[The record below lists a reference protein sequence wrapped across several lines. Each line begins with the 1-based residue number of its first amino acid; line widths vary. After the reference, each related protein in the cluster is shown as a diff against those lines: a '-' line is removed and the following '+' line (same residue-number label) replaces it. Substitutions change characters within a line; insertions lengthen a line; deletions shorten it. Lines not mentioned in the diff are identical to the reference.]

1 LIFRLIIAICLAVAA
16 CAAFTPANPPA
27 SVNPEHAIARTLV
40 AQIDSFIGLAGRFDT
55 AVQQHASPQQLQ
67 QLFLQTRLAYKKF
80 EWAAEYFNPA
90 VARLVNGEPV
100 PEAEPVIDADPSQN
114 YGRGRVRIVQPEGLQ
129 VIEGI
134 LYPQYDTTR
143 TNELLERLGRLQVN
157 AARYKLY
164 FNNIDMLSG
173 QVFDAARLEVF
184 RIMILG
190 ISGFDA
196 QLSLN
201 CLNEAATALG
211 GVQAAMGHYSSG
223 DPDTGAPVSSS
234 GSGGGSGIR
243 STGGAFAAIPFEQ
256 AIACLRGN
264 SGFNDFNRALFITT
278 YANPIAAGLA
288 RLEGQLHIPVIRYNR
303 LLRQDAVTLF
313 AKDAFD
319 ADAYAPGPEYGS
331 TDRKIALGKRLFSDP
346 MLSGTGTRSC
356 ASCHRPDQAFADG
369 LVRNTV
375 IGSRDLLARNTPT
388 LLNAALQP
396 AQFYDLRVNSLEEQV
411 WDVVHNE
418 KEMQS
423 SVQMAVS
430 RLQKD
435 SAYRRLFAEAF
446 PPGNDPGA
454 ASAARESTPR
464 SAIDTLQLMNA
475 LAAYV
480 RSLVRLNSRFDDYMR
495 GDTAAMTPREILGFN
510 LFMGKA
516 RCGTCHYM
524 PLFNGVFPPQYDRME
539 TEVIGVPGIT
549 KGGTAGGTGTIPG
562 KAIDEDPGRFAIVNA
577 PFLRHAFKT
586 TTVRNAAR
594 TAPYMHNGVFG
605 TLEEVMDFYNNGGAA
620 GSGWPVDNQTL
631 AKDSLHLTTGEKN
644 AIIAFIGSLD
654 SR

>member
-1 LIFRLIIAICLAVAA
+1 MTVIRMPTHCKTHLIFRLIIAICLAVAA

-134 LYPQYDTTR
+134 LYPQYDTAR
-143 TNELLERLGRLQVN
+143 TNELLQRLGRLQVN

-196 QLSLN
+196 QLSLS

-211 GVQAAMGHYSSG
+211 GVQAAIEHYS
-223 DPDTGAPVSSS
+223 GA
-234 GSGGGSGIR
+234 
-243 STGGAFAAIPFEQ
+243 GAFSAGDAAAGIPFQ
-256 AIACLRGN
+256 SAAAYLRN
-264 SGFNDFNRALFITT
+264 NPDFNNFNRAVFITT
-278 YANPIAAGLA
+278 YGNPITAGLA
-288 RLEGQLHIPVIRYNR
+288 RLERQLHIPAIRYNR
-303 LLRQDAVTLF
+303 LLRQDAMTLF
-313 AKDAFD
+313 DNDAFN
-319 ADAYAPGPEYGS
+319 ADAYAPGPEYCS
-331 TDRKIALGKRLFSDP
+331 TVEKIALGKKLFSDP
-346 MLSGTGTRSC
+346 ILSGTGTRSC
-356 ASCHRPDQAFADG
+356 ASCHRPDLAFSDG

-375 IGSRDLLARNTPT
+375 IGSQDLLDRNTPT

-396 AQFYDLRVNSLEEQV
+396 ALFYDLRASTLEEQT
-411 WDVVHNE
+411 WDVLHNE

-423 SVQMAVS
+423 SVQMAVD
-430 RLQKD
+430 RLRRD

-446 PPGNDPGA
+446 PSP
-454 ASAARESTPR
+454 S
-464 SAIDTLQLMNA
+464 IDTLQLMNA
-475 LAAYV
+475 LAVYV

-495 GDTAAMTPREILGFN
+495 GDTTAMSATEVLGFN

-539 TEVIGVPGIT
+539 TEVIGVPG
-549 KGGTAGGTGTIPG
+549 PG
-562 KAIDEDPGRFAIVNA
+562 KSIDEDPGRFAIVSV
-577 PFLRHAFKT
+577 PFLQHAFKT
-586 TTVRNAAR
+586 TTVRNAR
-594 TAPYMHNGVFG
+594 FTAPYMHNGVFG
-605 TLEEVMDFYNNGGAA
+605 TLDEVMDFYNNGGGV
-620 GSGWPVDNQTL
+620 GSGWSVDDQTL
-631 AKDSLHLTTGEKN
+631 ARDSLHLTTGEKN

-654 SR
+654 SK

>member
-1 LIFRLIIAICLAVAA
+1 MPTHCKTHLIFRLTIAICLAVAA
-16 CAAFTPANPPA
+16 CAFYNGRPVQ
-27 SVNPEHAIARTLV
+27 VNPEQAIARMLV
-40 AQIDSFIGLAGRFDT
+40 AEIDSFTGQAGRFRS

-67 QLFLQTRLAYKKF
+67 QFFLQTRLAYKKF

-114 YGRGRVRIVQPEGLQ
+114 YGPGRVRIVQPEGLQ

-134 LYPQYDTTR
+134 LYPQYDTAR

-201 CLNEAATALG
+201 CLNEAATALSG
-211 GVQAAMGHYSSG
+211 AQAAIDHY
-223 DPDTGAPVSSS
+223 
-234 GSGGGSGIR
+234 GGSGDA
-243 STGGAFAAIPFEQ
+243 STGDAAAGIPFR
-256 AIACLRGN
+256 AATAYLLRHPD
-264 SGFNDFNRALFITT
+264 FNNFNRAVFITT
-278 YANPIAAGLA
+278 YANPITVGLG

-303 LLRQDAVTLF
+303 LLRQDAATLF
-313 AKDAFD
+313 DKDAFNV
-319 ADAYAPGPEYGS
+319 DAYAPMPEYLT
-331 TDRKIALGKRLFSDP
+331 TDKRISLGKILFSDP
-346 MLSGTGTRSC
+346 RLSGTGTRSC
-356 ASCHRPDQAFADG
+356 ASCHQSGKAFTDG
-369 LVRNTV
+369 LVRNTI
-375 IGSRDLLARNTPT
+375 IGSQDLLDRNTPT

-396 AQFYDLRVNSLEEQV
+396 ALFYDLRANTLEDQV
-411 WDVVHNE
+411 WDVLHNK

-423 SVQMAVS
+423 SVQMAVNK
-430 RLQKD
+430 LQKD
-435 SAYRRLFAEAF
+435 SAYCRLFAEAF
-446 PPGNDPGA
+446 PSP
-454 ASAARESTPR
+454 S
-464 SAIDTLQLMNA
+464 IDTFQLMNA

-495 GDTAAMTPREILGFN
+495 GDTSAMDPQEILGFN

-516 RCGTCHYM
+516 RCGTCHFM
-524 PLFNGVFPPQYDRME
+524 PLFNGVFPPLYDRME
-539 TEVIGVPGIT
+539 TEVIGVPGT
-549 KGGTAGGTGTIPG
+549 G
-562 KAIDEDPGRFAIVNA
+562 KAAGSPAGKFIDEDPGRFAIVSV
-577 PFLRHAFKT
+577 PFLQHAFKT
-586 TTVRNAAR
+586 TTVRNAR
-594 TAPYMHNGVFG
+594 LTAPYMHNGVFT
-605 TLEEVMDFYNNGGAA
+605 TLEKVMEFYDAGGGA

-631 AKDSLHLTTGEKN
+631 ARDSLHLTTTEKN

-654 SR
+654 SK

>member
-1 LIFRLIIAICLAVAA
+1 MPTPCKTHLIFRLIIAICLAVAA
-16 CAAFTPANPPA
+16 CAFA
-27 SVNPEHAIARTLV
+27 SEPSHEAGASGIGRSLAGPLVGRSASASPEQAIARTLV
-40 AQIDSFIGLAGRFDT
+40 AQIDSFTGLAGRFHD

-67 QLFLQTRLAYKKF
+67 QLFLQTRLGYKKF

-90 VARLVNGEPV
+90 AARLLNGEPV
-100 PEAEPVIDADPSQN
+100 PEAEPVVDADPSQN
-114 YGRGRVRIVQPEGLQ
+114 YGPGRVRIIQPEGLQ
-129 VIEGI
+129 MIEGI
-134 LYPQYDTTR
+134 LYPRYDTTR
-143 TNELLERLGRLQVN
+143 ANELLQRLGRLQIN

-211 GVQAAMGHYSSG
+211 GVQAAIDRYGG
-223 DPDTGAPVSSS
+223 DFPIAGAPTTGASPA
-234 GSGGGSGIR
+234 G
-243 STGGAFAAIPFEQ
+243 IPFR
-256 AIACLRGN
+256 AAAGYLLHHP
-264 SGFNDFNRALFITT
+264 GFDDFNRALFITT
-278 YANPIAAGLA
+278 YANPITTGLA

-303 LLRQDAVTLF
+303 LLRQEAATLF
-313 AKDAFD
+313 DKDAFD
-319 ADAYAPGPEYGS
+319 ANAYAPGPEYGS

-375 IGSRDLLARNTPT
+375 IGGRDLLDRNTPT

-396 AQFYDLRVNSLEEQV
+396 ALFYDLRANTLEDQV
-411 WDVVHNE
+411 WDVLHNE

-423 SVQMAVS
+423 SVEMAVG
-430 RLQKD
+430 RLRRD
-435 SAYRRLFAEAF
+435 SAYRRLFAETF
-446 PPGNDPGA
+446 
-454 ASAARESTPR
+454 SST
-464 SAIDTLQLMNA
+464 SAIDTFQLMNA
-475 LAAYV
+475 LATYV

-495 GDTAAMTPREILGFN
+495 GDTAAMNAQEILGFN

-524 PLFNGVFPPQYDRME
+524 PLFNGVFPPQYDRQE
-539 TEVIGVPGIT
+539 TEVIGVPG
-549 KGGTAGGTGTIPG
+549 PG
-562 KAIDEDPGRFAIVNA
+562 KAIDSDMGRSAILNA
-577 PFLRHAFKT
+577 PFLEHAFKT

-605 TLEEVMDFYNNGGAA
+605 TLDEVMDFYNNGGGA
-620 GSGWPVDNQTL
+620 GSGWSVDNQTL
-631 AKDSLHLTTGEKN
+631 ARDSLHLTTGEKN

>member
-1 LIFRLIIAICLAVAA
+1 MPIHCKTHLIFRLIIAICLAVAA
-16 CAAFTPANPPA
+16 CAFYHGQP
-27 SVNPEHAIARTLV
+27 SHGLSPEQAIARTLV
-40 AQIDSFIGLAGRFDT
+40 AQIDSFTGLGGRFQT

-90 VARLVNGEPV
+90 VTRLVNGEPV

-134 LYPQYDTTR
+134 LYPQYDTAR
-143 TNELLERLGRLQVN
+143 TNELLQRLGRLQVN

-190 ISGFDA
+190 LSGFDA

-201 CLNEAATALG
+201 CLDEAATALG
-211 GVQAAMGHYSSG
+211 GVQAAIEHYNG
-223 DPDTGAPVSSS
+223 TG
-234 GSGGGSGIR
+234 
-243 STGGAFAAIPFEQ
+243 IPFQ
-256 AIACLRGN
+256 SAAACLRN
-264 SGFNDFNRALFITT
+264 NPDFNNFNRAVFITT
-278 YANPIAAGLA
+278 YGNAITAGLS
-288 RLEGQLHIPVIRYNR
+288 RLEGQLHIPAIRYNR
-303 LLRQDAVTLF
+303 LLRQDATTLF
-313 AKDAFD
+313 DKDAFN
-319 ADAYAPGPEYGS
+319 ADAYAPGPEYLS
-331 TDRKIALGKRLFSDP
+331 TAKKIALGKKLFSDP
-346 MLSGTGTRSC
+346 ILSGTGTRSC
-356 ASCHRPDQAFADG
+356 ASCHRPDLAFADG

-375 IGSRDLLARNTPT
+375 IGSQDLLDRNTPT

-396 AQFYDLRVNSLEEQV
+396 ALFYDLRASTLEEQA
-411 WDVVHNE
+411 WDVLHNE

-423 SVQMAVS
+423 SVQMAVG
-430 RLQKD
+430 RLRRD

-446 PPGNDPGA
+446 PAGSDPA
-454 ASAARESTPR
+454 APD
-464 SAIDTLQLMNA
+464 DTLQLMNA

-495 GDTAAMTPREILGFN
+495 GDTAAMDAQEIRGFN

-539 TEVIGVPGIT
+539 TEVIGVPG
-549 KGGTAGGTGTIPG
+549 GTG
-562 KAIDEDPGRFAIVNA
+562 KSLDEDPGRFAIVSV
-577 PFLRHAFKT
+577 PFLQHAFKT
-586 TTVRNAAR
+586 TTVRNASR
-594 TAPYMHNGVFG
+594 TAPYMHNGIFA
-605 TLEEVMDFYNNGGAA
+605 TLGEVMDFYNNGGGA
-620 GSGWPVDNQTL
+620 GSGWSVDNQTL
-631 AKDSLHLTTGEKN
+631 ARDSLHLTSGEKN
-644 AIIAFIGSLD
+644 AIIAFIGSLN
-654 SR
+654 SK